1 MLYTI
6 AIELNAPGERSW
18 IEITSKDE
26 DGNDVFEAV
35 EIDPTRED
43 IVDTIANELEMLGI
57 N

>member
-43 IVDTIANELEMLGI
+43 IVDTIANEL
-57 N
+57 